1 MNTDQNK
8 LPCSY
13 FTDTKPLLLENGTS
27 IDELTVAYESY
38 GKLNQDKSNAIII
51 CHALSGD
58 QFLASKNPLTNK
70 DGWWNRMVGSGKPID
85 TDKYFVIC
93 ANVLGGCLGS
103 TGPTSI
109 NPSTGE
115 EYGLNFPVITISDMV
130 NAQMRLIKHLGIDK
144 LLSVIGGSMG
154 GMQVL
159 EWAASYPSN
168 ILSAIPIATSS
179 DTQHKILHF
188 MNLGDKP

>member
-38 GKLNQDKSNAIII
+38 GKLNKDKSNAIII

-70 DGWWNRMVGSGKPID
+70 DGWWNRICLLYTSPD

-109 NPSTGE
+109 NPRTGE
-115 EYGLNFPVITISDMV
+115 EY
-130 NAQMRLIKHLGIDK
+130 
-144 LLSVIGGSMG
+144 
-154 GMQVL
+154 
-159 EWAASYPSN
+159 
-168 ILSAIPIATSS
+168 
-179 DTQHKILHF
+179 
-188 MNLGDKP
+188 